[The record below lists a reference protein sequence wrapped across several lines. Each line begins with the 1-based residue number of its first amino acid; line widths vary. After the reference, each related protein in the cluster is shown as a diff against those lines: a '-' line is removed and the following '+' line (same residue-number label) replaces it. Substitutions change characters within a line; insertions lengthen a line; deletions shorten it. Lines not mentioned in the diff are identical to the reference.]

1 MKREDISNF
10 HGKEYDKAV
19 KRLKRKTTVKKILSD
34 IVGVVLFFGIIFG
47 GYKLWSD
54 YKSGNAYND
63 DSYKIETKRD
73 SSYNGIYSLTKLDEN
88 GNNTWDGLMLYVEND
103 KVVSCANYDFYTFDD
118 LSEMNGGKKVDE
130 SYFEMGDQDISEF
143 GDKVNSIK
151 IPKSKNFSYIKNGF
165 SVSGGITY
173 LGNGGIP
180 VVKGAFLCTDKI
192 DFDKVT
198 DTSTD
203 YDYMKSCDIV
213 SGYDEDSQEVWLS
226 KLLSNEKSIYHDGYK
241 LIHYSGYDDLNKN
254 CKLDNGS
261 CIEGLNK
268 DLGTN
273 LSEW

>member
-1 MKREDISNF
+1 MKREDISNL

-103 KVVSCANYDFYTFDD
+103 KVVSCSKLDYYSFED
-118 LSEMNGGKKVDE
+118 LSEMNDGKKIDK
-130 SYFEMGDQDISEF
+130 SYFELGNQDLGDYS
-143 GDKVNSIK
+143 DKVNSIK
-151 IPKSKNFSYIKNGF
+151 LPNEPDYS
-165 SVSGGITY
+165 SVSTGFISGY
-173 LGNGGIP
+173 FGGNG
-180 VVKGAFLCTDKI
+180 VTYEMGAFVGTEKI
-192 DFDKVT
+192 DFDKT
-198 DTSTD
+198 NDLLTD

-213 SGYDEDSQEVWLS
+213 PGYDEDSQEVWLS

-254 CKLDNGS
+254 CKLDDGG
-261 CIEGLNK
+261 CIDNLN
-268 DLGTN
+268 DLFN
-273 LSEW
+273 ASLSNW